1 MGILQRFKD
10 IMSANV
16 NAVLDKAEDPAKM
29 VDQYIRDLESDLGKV
44 KSETAAVMA
53 EEKRTRRE
61 YDENREEIEKMDRYA
76 RKALQA
82 GNEQDA
88 RTFLEKKAAV
98 TAKED
103 VLLSAWQQAKNNADS
118 MKQMH
123 DKICKDLSD
132 LRARKE
138 TIKAKM
144 TLAKTQEKM
153 NKIGS
158 SFDGAAD
165 RLAAFD
171 RMEAKAD
178 QMLDKANAMAELNQK
193 GEAENSVENL
203 MKKYDSST
211 ETASG
216 VDDELEA
223 LKKEMGL

>member
-1 MGILQRFKD
+1 
-10 IMSANV
+10 
-16 NAVLDKAEDPAKM
+16 
-29 VDQYIRDLESDLGKV
+29 
-44 KSETAAVMA
+44 
-53 EEKRTRRE
+53 
-61 YDENREEIEKMDRYA
+61 
-76 RKALQA
+76 
-82 GNEQDA
+82 
-88 RTFLEKKAAV
+88 
-98 TAKED
+98 
-103 VLLSAWQQAKNNADS
+103 